1 MKIAISGKGGVGK
14 TTLAALLARL
24 LAKDGKKVVA
34 IDADPNPNLAMALGI
49 KDTSKLVPIAEM
61 ADLIAE
67 RTGAKPGSFGV
78 FFKMN
83 PKVDDLPDK
92 LSIEKDSIKLLVMG
106 TVKAGGAG
114 CVCPESVLLKALVT
128 HLVLFRDEF
137 LIMDMEAGLEHL
149 GRATA
154 AKTDLLIVV
163 VEPGVRSIET
173 AKRIETLAKDI
184 GIKRIG
190 VVINKLRAGDD
201 IEVIK
206 QSLKGFELLGT
217 IPFDEEILKAD
228 VENRQAYINIEEVPD
243 NIVKIKNSILGL
255 NNLVRELN
263 NDA

>member
-24 LAKDGKKVVA
+24 LAKDGKRVIV

-49 KDTSKLVPIAEM
+49 KDTSNLVPIAEM

-92 LSIEKDSIKLLVMG
+92 LSIEKDGVKLLVMG

-114 CVCPESVLLKALVT
+114 CVCPESVLLKSLVT

-173 AKRIETLAKDI
+173 AKRIEVLAKDI

-201 IEVIK
+201 VDAIM
-206 QSLKGFELLGT
+206 QSLKSLELLGT

-228 VENRQAYINIEEVPD
+228 IENRQAYVDISKVPD
-243 NIVKIKNSILGL
+243 SIIEIKRNILKINQF
-255 NNLVRELN
+255 
-263 NDA
+263 

>member
-24 LAKDGKKVVA
+24 LAKDGKKVIA
-34 IDADPNPNLAMALGI
+34 IDADPNPNLTMALGI

-83 PKVDDLPDK
+83 PKVEDLPDR
-92 LSIEKDSIKLLVMG
+92 LSIEKDGIKLLIMG
-106 TVKAGGAG
+106 AVKTGGAG
-114 CVCPESVLLKALVT
+114 CVCPESVMLKALVT
-128 HLVLFRDEF
+128 HLVLFSDEF

-154 AKTDLLIVV
+154 AKTDLLVVV

-173 AKRIETLAKDI
+173 ARRIEVLAKEI
-184 GIKRIG
+184 GIKRIC
-190 VVINKLRAGDD
+190 VVVNKLRADD
-201 IEVIK
+201 DVETIK
-206 QSLKGFELLGT
+206 RSLKEIELLGV

-228 VENRQAYINIEEVPD
+228 VEGRQAYPELAHVPE
-243 NIVKIKNSILGL
+243 SILDL
-255 NNLVRELN
+255 KNRILVYN
-263 NDA
+263 G